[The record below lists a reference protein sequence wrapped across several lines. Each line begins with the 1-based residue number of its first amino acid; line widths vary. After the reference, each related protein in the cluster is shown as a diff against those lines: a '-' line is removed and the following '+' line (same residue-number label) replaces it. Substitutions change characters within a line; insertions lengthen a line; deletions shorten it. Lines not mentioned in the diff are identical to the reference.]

1 MTLSPDGAAEAEHA
15 GLRVVRGDSTKAPV
29 LEAAGAAE
37 ARAVVVG
44 DDEPE
49 QAARIAAVLATAAP
63 RAQVVVLSPSAEAV
77 EELHAAGV
85 HDVVVADR
93 TAHERLAQTVL
104 ARLRPPPPPA
114 ATVVD
119 TARVVAFR
127 ASAETACV
135 HAPVSRP
142 VLPSAPGCT
151 ECLREG
157 SSWVHLRLCTS
168 CGHVGCCDSSPGRHA
183 AAHADRADHPVM
195 CSAEPGE
202 DWGWCYL
209 DRTTLEPASSASA
222 SA

>member
-1 MTLSPDGAAEAEHA
+1 
-15 GLRVVRGDSTKAPV
+15 VVRGDSTKAPV

-37 ARAVVVG
+37 ARRSSSATTSRSRPPASPPCWPPPPPG
-44 DDEPE
+44 
-49 QAARIAAVLATAAP
+49 AGRGARADLD
-63 RAQVVVLSPSAEAV
+63 AV